1 MLKKYE
7 PENDSDVRSADVE
20 DDEFNIWEMA
30 RRNSIH
36 RYLVLETF

>member
-20 DDEFNIWEMA
+20 DDEFNI
-30 RRNSIH
+30 
-36 RYLVLETF
+36 